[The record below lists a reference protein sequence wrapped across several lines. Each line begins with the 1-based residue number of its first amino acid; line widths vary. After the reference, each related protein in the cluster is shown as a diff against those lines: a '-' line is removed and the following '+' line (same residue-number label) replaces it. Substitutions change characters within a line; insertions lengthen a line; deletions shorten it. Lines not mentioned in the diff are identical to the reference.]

1 MKVRTT
7 IAGTALRARL
17 TALCWGALTLLAPV
31 AVTACSGSST
41 TPTVPTFT
49 PSVSISGTATGSGT
63 APASG
68 GNTPSSGTTTS
79 SSGTPGVSST
89 SASASAS
96 ATATHTATATA
107 TAAATPTVTRTVT
120 APATSSSSEIPTAAP
135 VTGGGGTAGL
145 QDGLLFGLGAAA
157 ILAGTGSIVYRRRL
171 TRHR

>member
-7 IAGTALRARL
+7 TGGTALRVRL

-31 AVTACSGSST
+31 AVSACSGST
-41 TPTVPTFT
+41 TSPTVPTFT
-49 PSVSISGTATGSGT
+49 PSVTTSGTTT

-68 GNTPSSGTTTS
+68 GNSASSGVTASSTDTTA
-79 SSGTPGVSST
+79 SGTPGVSSPT
-89 SASASAS
+89 S
-96 ATATHTATATA
+96 TAT
-107 TAAATPTVTRTVT
+107 PEVTVTETVT
-120 APATSSSSEIPTAAP
+120 APATSSSSEVPTAAP

-157 ILAGTGSIVYRRRL
+157 LLAGAGSIVYRRRL

>member
-31 AVTACSGSST
+31 AVSACSGSST
-41 TPTVPTFT
+41 SPTIPTFT

-68 GNTPSSGTTTS
+68 GNTTPSSGSTT
-79 SSGTPGVSST
+79 SSGTPGVSS
-89 SASASAS
+89 SSPHH
-96 ATATHTATATA
+96 ATAT
-107 TAAATPTVTRTVT
+107 ATPTVTRTVT
-120 APATSSSSEIPTAAP
+120 ATATSSTSEIPTAAP

-157 ILAGTGSIVYRRRL
+157 ILAGAGSIVYRRRL

>member
-31 AVTACSGSST
+31 AVSACSGSST
-41 TPTVPTFT
+41 SPTIPTFT

-68 GNTPSSGTTTS
+68 GNTTPSSGSTT
-79 SSGTPGVSST
+79 SSGTPGVSS
-89 SASASAS
+89 SS
-96 ATATHTATATA
+96 ATATA

-120 APATSSSSEIPTAAP
+120 ATATSSTSEIPTAAP

-157 ILAGTGSIVYRRRL
+157 ILAGAGSIVYRRRL

>member
-7 IAGTALRARL
+7 ITGTALRARL

-31 AVTACSGSST
+31 AVSACSGSST
-41 TPTVPTFT
+41 SPTIPTFT
-49 PSVSISGTATGSGT
+49 PSVTVSGTRT

-68 GNTPSSGTTTS
+68 ASAPSSGATS
-79 SSGTPGVSST
+79 SHTTASGTPGVT
-89 SASASAS
+89 S
-96 ATATHTATATA
+96 TATPGVTSTATPGVTS
-107 TAAATPTVTRTVT
+107 TATPTATVTETVT
-120 APATSSSSEIPTAAP
+120 APATSVTSYVPTAAP

-157 ILAGTGSIVYRRRL
+157 ILAGAGSIVYRRRL